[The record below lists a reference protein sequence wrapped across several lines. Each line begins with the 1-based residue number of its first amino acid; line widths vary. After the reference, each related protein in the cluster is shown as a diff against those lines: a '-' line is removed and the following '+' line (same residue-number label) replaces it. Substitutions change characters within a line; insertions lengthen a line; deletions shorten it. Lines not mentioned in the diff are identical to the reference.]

1 MVKYFLRV
9 WEELDLEEIKNHLLV
24 IGELSGECFSCHKVG
39 IKIEEKRCPQCRKE
53 FKYIGFRRK
62 INSSSIA
69 KFRKIYPEVKFID
82 FEDFKKALFKK
93 EAKKILNF

>member
-1 MVKYFLRV
+1 MKDFLRV
-9 WEELDLEEIKNHLLV
+9 WEKLNLEEIKNHLLV

-39 IKIEEKRCPQCRKE
+39 IKIEEKRCPQCKKE

-62 INSSSIA
+62 VNSSLIA
-69 KFRKIYPEVKFID
+69 KFKEIYPQATFID
-82 FEDFKKALFKK
+82 FEDFKKALSKK

>member
-1 MVKYFLRV
+1 MEDFLRI
-9 WEELDLEEIKNHLLV
+9 WMKLNLEEVKNHLLV

-39 IKIEEKRCPQCRKE
+39 IKNEEKECPQCGRK

-62 INSSSIA
+62 VDASLIK
-69 KFRKIYPEVKFID
+69 KFKEIHPEMTFID
-82 FEDFKKALFKK
+82 FEDFKKVFSKK